1 MNNLFV
7 QPRTEDLANEKT
19 DLLITLLIS
28 HKHPPYT
35 VYVQTEIILCIRYND
50 EEEVCSCT
58 LLL

>member
-28 HKHPPYT
+28 HKHPPYK
-35 VYVQTEIILCIRYND
+35 VYVLKSFYVLDIMTKKNCVLVHC
-50 EEEVCSCT
+50 
-58 LLL
+58 